1 MEKFRP
7 SIRYGLIMA
16 VISIVVFL
24 IQYAFMSDSFG
35 SMTGWL
41 IQAVVFFLA
50 LPIVFLILGARD
62 CRPNFNPYT
71 FGNAFVA
78 SFMVGLV
85 SAIVVL
91 AFNILFNT
99 VIDPDFQEMIQEK
112 VMTGI
117 EERLE
122 NANMS
127 DEDIQKMMERQEE
140 QFAANS
146 GIIGQ
151 VKQTGYGLVWYLILA
166 LIIGAVQK
174 GKKEDLIAS

>member
-1 MEKFRP
+1 MEKFKP
-7 SIRYGLIMA
+7 SIRYGLVMA

-24 IQYAFMSDSFG
+24 IQYAFLPDSFG
-35 SMTGWL
+35 NAKGWL

-62 CRPNFNPYT
+62 CRPNFEPYT

-78 SFMVGLV
+78 AFTVGVV
-85 SAIVVL
+85 SAIAVL
-91 AFNILFNT
+91 AFNILFHS
-99 VIDPDFQEMIQEK
+99 VIDPDFQEMMQEK
-112 VMTGI
+112 IMSGI

-127 DEDIQKMMERQEE
+127 DEDIQKMMERQKE
-140 QFAANS
+140 QFDANK
-146 GIIGQ
+146 GILGQ
-151 VKQTGYGLVWYLILA
+151 VKQTGYGTAWYLILA

-174 GKKEDLIAS
+174 DKKEDLIAS